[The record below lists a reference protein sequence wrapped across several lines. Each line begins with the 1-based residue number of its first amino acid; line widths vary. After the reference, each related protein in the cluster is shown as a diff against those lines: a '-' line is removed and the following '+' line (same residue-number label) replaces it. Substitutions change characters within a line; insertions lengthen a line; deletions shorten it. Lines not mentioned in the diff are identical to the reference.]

1 MIGHTQNFVRYTGEF
16 RYELLLESCCLWS
29 QHEHKGHQK
38 FAGILCKRVFFH
50 HIPSP
55 AFPRL
60 HMLCDR
66 ISLLRRC
73 VVDVAAIDQ
82 MNILQAALRA
92 MEGAVTA
99 LPCSPPDYLL
109 VDGNQLPGAFRK
121 DSSQTVVRGDSKST
135 VIAAASILAKV

>member
-1 MIGHTQNFVRYTGEF
+1 M
-16 RYELLLESCCLWS
+16 
-29 QHEHKGHQK
+29 
-38 FAGILCKRVFFH
+38 
-50 HIPSP
+50 
-55 AFPRL
+55 L
-60 HMLCDR
+60 HMPCDR
-66 ISLLRRC
+66 LALSRRC

-92 MEGAVTA
+92 MEGAITA

-109 VDGNQLPGAFRK
+109 VDGNQLPVAFSK

>member
-1 MIGHTQNFVRYTGEF
+1 MLPMEPRYTEGPSKD
-16 RYELLLESCCLWS
+16 LP
-29 QHEHKGHQK
+29 
-38 FAGILCKRVFFH
+38 FAPH
-50 HIPSP
+50 PTSP
-55 AFPRL
+55 AFPIL
-60 HMLCDR
+60 HMLYDR
-66 ISLLRRC
+66 IALSCRC

-82 MNILQAALRA
+82 MNVLQATLRA

-109 VDGNQLPGAFRK
+109 VDGNQLPRAFSK

>member
-1 MIGHTQNFVRYTGEF
+1 
-16 RYELLLESCCLWS
+16 
-29 QHEHKGHQK
+29 
-38 FAGILCKRVFFH
+38 
-50 HIPSP
+50 
-55 AFPRL
+55 
-60 HMLCDR
+60 MLCDR

-135 VIAAASILAKV
+135 VIAAASILAKVWAEPPAICLMQEPQRLELNGKCYICRPELCYIIRMQWGCAG